1 MSERIGIV
9 ISSDKDGWASV
20 ITERSG
26 GCGGCHSNHSGCR
39 SCLAG
44 SKIESRAANTI
55 GARSGDLVKLT
66 LPSSA
71 VLKGTALLYV
81 LPVAAMFVGA
91 FAGIW
96 ISGLL
101 GFQRASGALPGSLV
115 GLGLAVWAVIR
126 LGRSPRLI
134 RQMTPVITAIVK
146 RTSIPAPLD
155 VAPNYSQPGVGN
167 G

>member
-9 ISSDKDGWASV
+9 ISSDKDGWAHV
-20 ITERSG
+20 ITDRRG

-44 SKIESRAANTI
+44 SKIESRAENAV

-71 VLKGTALLYV
+71 VFKGAALLYV
-81 LPVAAMFVGA
+81 WPIAAMFAGA

-101 GFQRASGALPGSLV
+101 GFQHASGALPGSLA

-134 RQMTPVITAIVK
+134 RQMTPVITAIIK
-146 RTSIPAPLD
+146 RTGLPAPLD
-155 VAPNYSQPGVGN
+155 TVPKYSQPCCG
-167 G
+167 

>member
-9 ISSDKDGWASV
+9 ISSDRDGSALV
-20 ITERSG
+20 ITDRKG
-26 GCGGCHSNHSGCR
+26 GCGGCQSGHSGCR

-44 SKIESRAANTI
+44 SKIESRATNAI

-71 VLKGTALLYV
+71 VFKGTALLYV
-81 LPVAAMFVGA
+81 LPIAAMFIGA

-101 GFQRASGALPGSLV
+101 GFQRASGALPGSLI
-115 GLGLAVWAVIR
+115 GLGFAVWVVIR
-126 LGRSPRLI
+126 LGHSPRLV
-134 RQMTPVITAIVK
+134 RQMTPVITAIVQ
-146 RTSIPAPLD
+146 RGGIPAPLNG
-155 VAPNYSQPGVGN
+155 APKYSQPCCG
-167 G
+167 